1 MLSEVSQPKIRFP
14 IKLEDSQSQ
23 SGEVSGVLL
32 HVLREVRSIEL
43 LVWFL
48 SLSLEMAGL
57 FVPRVDG
64 VGRGEGGWWWKWH
77 ELAIP
82 T

>member
-1 MLSEVSQPKIRFP
+1 M
-14 IKLEDSQSQ
+14 
-23 SGEVSGVLL
+23 G
-32 HVLREVRSIEL
+32 HMVLREVRSMEL

-64 VGRGEGGWWWKWH
+64 VGRDEGGWWWKWH